1 MHTIS
6 MTIEEI
12 KKEAETLSFEQ
23 QGELAAFLVQ
33 LRNRRD
39 PSYMAEIN
47 ERIEDRERSHWLSPD
62 EFERRLDAE

>member
-1 MHTIS
+1 MK
-6 MTIEEI
+6 IEEL

-23 QGELAAFLVQ
+23 QGELAAYVVQ

-39 PSYMAEIN
+39 PDYMAEMQR
-47 ERIEDRERSHWLSPD
+47 RIEDADRSHWLTPD